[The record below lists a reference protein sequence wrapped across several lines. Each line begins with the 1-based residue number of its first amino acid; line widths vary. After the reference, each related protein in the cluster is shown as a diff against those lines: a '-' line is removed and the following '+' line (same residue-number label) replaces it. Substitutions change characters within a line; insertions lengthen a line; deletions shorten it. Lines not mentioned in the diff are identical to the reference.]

1 MIRFAVTFRHVLI
14 ALPME
19 EGIVAV
25 ASPVAAEEAVA
36 AVAGKALAFIGYLHI
51 IPHSRHL

>member
-1 MIRFAVTFRHVLI
+1 MILSAVTFRHVLI

>member
-1 MIRFAVTFRHVLI
+1 MILSAVTFRHVLI
-14 ALPME
+14 ALPIE

-36 AVAGKALAFIGYLHI
+36 AVAGKALVFIGYLHI